1 MSTRAALIAATVAAA
16 CGSHDAPAPSPA
28 PVPVDAGVRTP
39 VVSADCRAA
48 IQAGNKTALDAR
60 VIVLLNAC
68 QVCGPWTPIL
78 DWRRP
83 HPQGGPTRAEIEAAM
98 LGCNAYCDPN
108 AKQRFLGT
116 LDDARG
122 ANSRAPWRWL
132 AETCKAAVSA
142 VPDTRYG
149 SAPLFALDRVARAV
163 GSAGGP
169 EALALSQL
177 AIPLPALSIS
187 GVGVELPRST
197 AVEATAPR
205 AQITVTAN
213 DVRGGLLP
221 VGHLTKDGVV
231 TDYGGTGEAIYP
243 GALLAIGGGGPGSAA
258 ANVANVALTAEEL
271 VILAPAKLPAERVAD
286 VVRHLANPRVLLGV
300 AVDGPDGWELVG
312 TIAVSLRD
320 PDATAPKRAALR
332 PQTVTLAGAAPSDLK
347 LDPAAPVRVLV
358 AGPATVSDL
367 SDLLTNLH
375 ALGIKQ
381 ITLRTGRAADP

>member
-1 MSTRAALIAATVAAA
+1 MSARAALLVLITAA
-16 CGSHDAPAPSPA
+16 CGSHDAPAPPPATAPIDGGVRA
-28 PVPVDAGVRTP
+28 PVVTAE
-39 VVSADCRAA
+39 CRAA
-48 IQAGNKTALDAR
+48 IQAGPKTALDAR
-60 VIVLLNAC
+60 VIVLLDAC
-68 QVCGPWTPIL
+68 QVCGPWAPIL

-122 ANSRAPWRWL
+122 ATSRAPWRWL

-169 EALALSQL
+169 DALALSQL
-177 AIPLPALSIS
+177 DIPLPALSIS

-221 VGHLTKDGVV
+221 VGHLTRDGVV

-243 GALLAIGGGGPGSAA
+243 GALLAIGGAGSAGA
-258 ANVANVALTAEEL
+258 GAGSNVALTAEEL
-271 VILAPAKLPAERVAD
+271 VVLAPAKLPAERVAD
-286 VVRHLANPRVLLGV
+286 VVSRLANPRVLLGV

-375 ALGIKQ
+375 ALGVKQ
-381 ITLRTGRAADP
+381 ITLRTGRAAEP

>member
-1 MSTRAALIAATVAAA
+1 MSARAALLVLITAA
-16 CGSHDAPAPSPA
+16 CGSHDAPAPPPATAPIDGGVRA
-28 PVPVDAGVRTP
+28 PVVTAE
-39 VVSADCRAA
+39 CRAA
-48 IQAGNKTALDAR
+48 IQAGPKTALDAR
-60 VIVLLNAC
+60 VIVLLDAC
-68 QVCGPWTPIL
+68 QVCGPWAPIL

-122 ANSRAPWRWL
+122 ATSRAPWRWL

-169 EALALSQL
+169 DALALSQL
-177 AIPLPALSIS
+177 DIPLPALSIS

-221 VGHLTKDGVV
+221 VGHLTRDGVV

-243 GALLAIGGGGPGSAA
+243 GALLAIGGAGSAGA
-258 ANVANVALTAEEL
+258 GAGSNVALTAEEL
-271 VILAPAKLPAERVAD
+271 VVLAPAKLPAERVAD
-286 VVRHLANPRVLLGV
+286 VVSRLANPRVLLGV

-332 PQTVTLAGAAPSDLK
+332 PQTVTLARAAPSDLK

-375 ALGIKQ
+375 ALGVKQ
-381 ITLRTGRAADP
+381 ITLRTGRAAEP